1 MHAHA
6 QQDFPLVVALQGEMV
21 HSKSLHVL
29 SVLWNFFE
37 RLIRDDSCSF
47 SRLLLFTY

>member
-6 QQDFPLVVALQGEMV
+6 QQDFPLVVVLQGEMV
-21 HSKSLHVL
+21 HGKSLHVL

-37 RLIRDDSCSF
+37 IVVAFLGCCY
-47 SRLLLFTY
+47 LLTN